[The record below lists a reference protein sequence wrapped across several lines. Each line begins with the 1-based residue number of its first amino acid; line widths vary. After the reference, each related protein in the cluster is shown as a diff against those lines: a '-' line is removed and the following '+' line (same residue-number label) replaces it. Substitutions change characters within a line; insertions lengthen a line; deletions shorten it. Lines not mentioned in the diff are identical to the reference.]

1 MQNNN
6 GKLFHETIVIFMPNA
21 KKNSHVLDNVLAHL
35 STKAFKT
42 RFVFQTIRQ
51 YSTKIFPSYL
61 YDTHLVP
68 IMKENFKS
76 FYKYSKPPGSR

>member
-1 MQNNN
+1 MQNNK
-6 GKLFHETIVIFMPNA
+6 GKHFHEIIVIFMLNT
-21 KKNSHVLDNVLAHL
+21 KKNSHVLDNALAHL

-61 YDTHLVP
+61 YDIRLVP
-68 IMKENFKS
+68 IIKENFKS